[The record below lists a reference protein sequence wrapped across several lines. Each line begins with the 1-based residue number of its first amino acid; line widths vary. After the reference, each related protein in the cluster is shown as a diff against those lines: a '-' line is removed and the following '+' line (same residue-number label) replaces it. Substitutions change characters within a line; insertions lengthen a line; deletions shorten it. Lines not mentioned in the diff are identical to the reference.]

1 MKTIEQK
8 LNRLTTMACVGIA
21 ASALTIGLAT
31 SNATADGRRTVSGL
45 SHSAFPP
52 AFTAYMSGVYGTQWM
67 HTVQEEMIRRI
78 YRSWL
83 AKECGKLEKDRH

>member
-1 MKTIEQK
+1 
-8 LNRLTTMACVGIA
+8 
-21 ASALTIGLAT
+21 
-31 SNATADGRRTVSGL
+31 
-45 SHSAFPP
+45 
-52 AFTAYMSGVYGTQWM
+52 MSGVYGTQWM